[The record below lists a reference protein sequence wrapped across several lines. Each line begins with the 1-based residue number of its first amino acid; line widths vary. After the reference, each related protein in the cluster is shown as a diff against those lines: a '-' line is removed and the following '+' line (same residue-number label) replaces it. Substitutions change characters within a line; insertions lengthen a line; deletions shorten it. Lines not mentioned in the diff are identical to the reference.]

1 MMRLKNM
8 LRMVFSA
15 ALLLIIAVAVTVA
28 LPSPCNENSTF
39 HMVQGVA
46 DTYHLGRTLRVP
58 LPDPTSTFVDDLPGV
73 REVRLFNF
81 TTTCSFFV

>member
-1 MMRLKNM
+1 MMRLKDM

-15 ALLLIIAVAVTVA
+15 ALFLMIAVTVA
-28 LPSPCNENSTF
+28 LPYPCNENSTF
-39 HMVQGVA
+39 QMVQGGA
-46 DTYHLGRTLRVP
+46 DLLHGRSLRVP
-58 LPDPTSTFVDDLPGV
+58 LPDPRSTFVEDLPGV